1 MKKKMNRKP
10 YSGEVARVPFNFVH
24 SMGRIWAAQR
34 VRIKDFRPA
43 PWRVGENL
51 FSLYEP
57 FSLSP
62 WDLQNYLTVLHVLQ
76 HQKKYSV
83 IKDIYSADKYR
94 MTLKMR
100 DLYDILS
107 IPGSGSGRS
116 DLKDSIVNQVGT
128 VFRVRRPDED
138 IIYFGLG
145 LHAGTLKFIGAG
157 KQGLTCE
164 FHPDKSLIDSAGLTE
179 NVSRIL
185 GYRYG
190 MTKLIDFL
198 VMGKLDAGV
207 NLTER
212 DWLKALS
219 RGQRLNNFKNSFYP
233 ALEEISAASFDV
245 SRNDD
250 GKKIMVKYRNKEKLP
265 PSQSF

>member
-1 MKKKMNRKP
+1 MKKNMNRKP
-10 YSGEVARVPFNFVH
+10 YSGEVARVPFHFVH
-24 SMGRIWAAQR
+24 SMGRIWANQR
-34 VRIKDFRPA
+34 VRTKDFRPE

-51 FSLYEP
+51 FFLYEP
-57 FSLSP
+57 VSLSP
-62 WDLQNYLTVLHVLQ
+62 WDLQNYLTVLHVLENF
-76 HQKKYSV
+76 KKYSV
-83 IKDIYSADKYR
+83 IKDQYSNDKYR

-107 IPGSGSGRS
+107 IPGSGSGRN
-116 DLKDSIVNQVGT
+116 DLKDSIINHVET
-128 VFRVRRPDED
+128 VFRVQRPEED

-145 LHAGTLKFIGAG
+145 LHAGTLKFNGTG
-157 KQGLTCE
+157 RKGLTCE
-164 FHPDKSLIDSAGLTE
+164 FYPDKSLIDSAGLTE
-179 NVSRIL
+179 NVTRLLS
-185 GYRYG
+185 YRYG
-190 MTKLIDFL
+190 MSKLIDFL

-212 DWLKALS
+212 DWLEALS

-233 ALEEISAASFDV
+233 ALEEISGVSFDV

-250 GKKIMVKYRNKEKLP
+250 GKIMVKYRNKEKLP

>member
-1 MKKKMNRKP
+1 MKKHINRKP
-10 YSGEVARVPFNFVH
+10 YNGKVARVPFHFVH
-24 SMGRIWAAQR
+24 SMGRIWANQR
-34 VRIKDFRPA
+34 VRIKDFRPE
-43 PWRVGENL
+43 PWRVGKNL
-51 FSLYEP
+51 FSLYVP
-57 FSLSP
+57 VSLSP
-62 WDLQNYLTVLHVLQ
+62 WDLQNYLTVLHVLENS
-76 HQKKYSV
+76 KKYSV
-83 IKDIYSADKYR
+83 IKDEYSNDKYR
-94 MTLKMR
+94 MILRMKN
-100 DLYDILS
+100 LYDILL

-164 FHPDKSLIDSAGLTE
+164 FHPDKTLIDNAGLTE
-179 NVSRIL
+179 NVTRLLS
-185 GYRYG
+185 YRYG
-190 MTKLIDFL
+190 MSKLIDFL

-207 NLTER
+207 SLAER
-212 DWLKALS
+212 GWLEVLS

-233 ALEEISAASFDV
+233 ALEDISGVSFDV
-245 SRNDD
+245 SRNED
-250 GKKIMVKYRNKEKLP
+250 GKIMVKYRNKEKLP